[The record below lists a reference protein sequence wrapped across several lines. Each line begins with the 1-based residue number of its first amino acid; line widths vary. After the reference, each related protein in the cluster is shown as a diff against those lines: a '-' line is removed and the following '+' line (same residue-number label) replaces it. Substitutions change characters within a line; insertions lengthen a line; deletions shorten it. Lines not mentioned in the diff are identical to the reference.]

1 MLPNGEED
9 ARRRGEMHQSTART
23 CAYHDR
29 NACGIGL
36 ASRHTNTEQMKPL
49 SIVSILAI
57 SALGTL
63 STGCGKYED
72 GPDFSLRSRASRIAN
87 TWKVE
92 SARKGGD
99 DVPSSFTQYEL
110 NMTKDGDATLTANYE
125 LGDVTFEYA
134 TNGTW
139 DFENKDED
147 LKLDFENNDA
157 DETYNILRLK
167 EEELWLREKGGD
179 LELHLEPK

>member
-1 MLPNGEED
+1 
-9 ARRRGEMHQSTART
+9 
-23 CAYHDR
+23 
-29 NACGIGL
+29 
-36 ASRHTNTEQMKPL
+36 MKLL

-99 DVPSSFTQYEL
+99 DVTSSFTQYEL

-139 DFENKDED
+139 DLENKDED

>member
-1 MLPNGEED
+1 MRLPRSERLRHRPCEPPYK
-9 ARRRGEMHQSTART
+9 HRT
-23 CAYHDR
+23 DE
-29 NACGIGL
+29 
-36 ASRHTNTEQMKPL
+36 TL

-99 DVPSSFTQYEL
+99 DVTSSFTQYEL

-125 LGDVTFEYA
+125 LGDVTFS
-134 TNGTW
+134 TRRTGPGT
-139 DFENKDED
+139 
-147 LKLDFENNDA
+147 
-157 DETYNILRLK
+157 LRT
-167 EEELWLREKGGD
+167 RMRT
-179 LELHLEPK
+179 

>member
-1 MLPNGEED
+1 
-9 ARRRGEMHQSTART
+9 
-23 CAYHDR
+23 
-29 NACGIGL
+29 
-36 ASRHTNTEQMKPL
+36 MKPL

-99 DVPSSFTQYEL
+99 DVTSSFTQYEL

-139 DFENKDED
+139 DLENKDED